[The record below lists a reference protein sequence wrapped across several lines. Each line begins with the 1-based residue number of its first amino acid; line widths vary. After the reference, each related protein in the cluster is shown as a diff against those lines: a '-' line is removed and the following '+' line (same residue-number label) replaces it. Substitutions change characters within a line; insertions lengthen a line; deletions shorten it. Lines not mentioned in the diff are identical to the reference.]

1 MREHLRDKIWYLV
14 DAAMTPTVRDWT
26 LLPLPE
32 YLFPLYHVV
41 RPVRLTGKYGRRLL
55 RRLS

>member
-26 LLPLPE
+26 LLPLPG
-32 YLFPLYHVV
+32 YLFPLYYVV
-41 RPVRLTGKYGRRLL
+41 RPVRLAVTYGRRILGRLL
-55 RRLS
+55 